1 MRTAGAQCPR
11 EAWRNRRRRKAVSSN
26 QDFGRC
32 RNASRLFVVGSE
44 GPWKTTMAIAT
55 HSSLPIACAS
65 RLRAVIANFFQRH
78 WAVLKGLGPYAA
90 IVLFLPGGSLLAPLL
105 WLYRRRQRLAK
116 AVTNTRIAAVATSVG
131 CGKTTNVTVGQ
142 CAFSRTPSC
151 SVARCRAGWPRTA
164 PAPA

>member
-1 MRTAGAQCPR
+1 MGLCCLA
-11 EAWRNRRRRKAVSSN
+11 NRRCAVSARGLAESTSPKSRSSN

-116 AVTNTRIAAVATSVG
+116 AVTNTRIAAVATE
-131 CGKTTNVTVGQ
+131 
-142 CAFSRTPSC
+142 
-151 SVARCRAGWPRTA
+151 CRMREDNKCDRGPVCVFPHTELFGSKV
-164 PAPA
+164 